1 MICMPCC
8 CNCTCPRGV
17 TGPTGPRGITGPTGP
32 IGITGP
38 TGPIGITGPT
48 GPIGITGPT
57 GPTGVT
63 GPTGPIGITG
73 TTGPIGITGTTGPIG
88 ITGPTGPIGI
98 TGPTGPIGITGP
110 TGPIGVTGPTGP
122 IGITGP
128 TGPTGASAI
137 IPFASGG
144 PVALVTVLGGLA
156 NTGALLGFGSSFPGV
171 TVSAGTITLSPTVS
185 DFAFVAPR
193 TGTITSLAGF
203 FSATVGVTLLS
214 PVQIRLTIYTAPAA
228 SNTFTPVG
236 TPLLLTPA
244 LGVIAIGT
252 TASGITAENI
262 PVAAGDK
269 ILLVADSD
277 TLGVSLA
284 STVTGYVSAGIAI
297 S

>member
-1 MICMPCC
+1 MPCC

-17 TGPTGPRGITGPTGP
+17 TGPTGPRGITGPTGPTGVTGPTGP

-57 GPTGVT
+57 GP
-63 GPTGPIGITG
+63 IGITG
-73 TTGPIGITGTTGPIG
+73 PTGPIG

-203 FSATVGVTLLS
+203 FSATIGVTLLS

-244 LGVIAIGT
+244 LGIIAIGT

-277 TLGVSLA
+277 TLGVDLA
-284 STVTGYVSAGIAI
+284 SVVTGYVSAGIAI

>member
-1 MICMPCC
+1 VIYLSHRCKMICMPCC

-38 TGPIGITGPT
+38 
-48 GPIGITGPT
+48 
-57 GPTGVT
+57 
-63 GPTGPIGITG
+63 
-73 TTGPIGITGTTGPIG
+73 TGPIG

-252 TASGITAENI
+252 TASGITAEAI